1 MISLL
6 NPLHELCWVLSQGIF
21 VRYITC
27 CNSGNDI
34 NSSTDSDP
42 ELSRSSF
49 LNRFPS
55 RLISSASKLVAI
67 SIGKLASFPIL
78 FVFSLISSQQSTG
91 KIARNDTPRE
101 FCNYKSCD
109 SEIALQRRIWQY
121 TRYLSLQ
128 RLRVT
133 IKQKGYIYYLH

>member
-1 MISLL
+1 MINQL
-6 NPLHELCWVLSQGIF
+6 NQLHELIQIYILIEGIL
-21 VRYITC
+21 ITC

-91 KIARNDTPRE
+91 LLHGMILPESFVIINFVILKWLYSAEYD
-101 FCNYKSCD
+101 
-109 SEIALQRRIWQY
+109 
-121 TRYLSLQ
+121 
-128 RLRVT
+128 
-133 IKQKGYIYYLH
+133 YILDIYPASVSKLL

>member
-1 MISLL
+1 MMNQL
-6 NPLHELCWVLSQGIF
+6 NQLHELYSYWILSEGILI
-21 VRYITC
+21 RYITC

-78 FVFSLISSQQSTG
+78 FVFSLMSSQQSTG
-91 KIARNDTPRE
+91 KIARNDTPQE
-101 FCNYKSCD
+101 LCNDESCD
-109 SEIALQRRIWQY
+109 SEMALQRRIWLY
-121 TRYLSLQ
+121 TWYLSLQ
-128 RLRVT
+128 RLQVT
-133 IKQKGYIYYLH
+133 IKTRGYIY

>member
-1 MISLL
+1 MISQL
-6 NPLHELCWVLSQGIF
+6 NQLHELYWILSDSIF
-21 VRYITC
+21 IRYITC

-78 FVFSLISSQQSTG
+78 FVFSLMSSQQSTG
-91 KIARNDTPRE
+91 KIARNDTNQEPCKDE
-101 FCNYKSCD
+101 SCD
-109 SEIALQRRIWQY
+109 SEMALQRRIWLKTWY
-121 TRYLSLQ
+121 KPPASSGYYKKKRIYSLI
-128 RLRVT
+128 V
-133 IKQKGYIYYLH
+133 